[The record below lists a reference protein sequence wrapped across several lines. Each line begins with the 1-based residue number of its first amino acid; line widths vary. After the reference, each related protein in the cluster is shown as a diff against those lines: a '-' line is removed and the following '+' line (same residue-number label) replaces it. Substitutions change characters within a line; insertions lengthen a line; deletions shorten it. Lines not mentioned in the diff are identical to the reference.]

1 MNDTIQLDLGGGSR
15 LEVPARIALD
25 ALLERLSSTPSRL
38 SRPALIGASLPGQ
51 GGIYAGDILGDDGTV
66 YGLVVAEDDLQGK
79 YLWSPDEGEIQASSW
94 DGLVNTNT
102 LLRLNAS
109 YPAAR
114 AAKAYSADGHADF
127 YLPAKREQQI
137 IAANLPHLFKK
148 EVYWTSTPDGSC
160 NAWAVDFENGNVCLW
175 GRSTEFRVRPVRRFT
190 Y

>member
-15 LEVPARIALD
+15 LEVPARIAID
-25 ALLERLSSTPSRL
+25 ALLERLSSAPSRL
-38 SRPALIGASLPGQ
+38 SRPALIGATLPGQ

-66 YGLVVAEDDLQGK
+66 YGLVVAEDDLQGT
-79 YLWSPDEGEIQASSW
+79 YQWGPEDGEIQASSW

-102 LLRLNAS
+102 LLRLNSS

-127 YLPAKREQQI
+127 YLPAKRELQI
-137 IAANLPHLFKK
+137 IAANLPHLFQPKP
-148 EVYWTSTPDGSC
+148 YWTSTPYGSSH
-160 NAWAVDFENGNVCLW
+160 AWAVSFEGGYVGHW
-175 GRSTEFRVRPVRRFT
+175 DRFSEFRVRPVRRFT

>member
-38 SRPALIGASLPGQ
+38 SRPALIGATLPGQ

-66 YGLVVAEDDLQGK
+66 YGLVVAEDDLQGT
-79 YLWSPDEGEIQASSW
+79 YRWGPDECEIQASSW
-94 DGLVNTNT
+94 DGLVNTNA
-102 LLRLNAS
+102 LLRRSRNH
-109 YPAAR
+109 PAAH

-127 YLPAKREQQI
+127 YLPAKRELQI
-137 IAANLPHLFKK
+137 IAANLPHLFQPKS
-148 EVYWTSTPDGSC
+148 YWTSTPYGSDG
-160 NAWAVDFENGNVCLW
+160 AWAVNFEYGDVNYWSRCN
-175 GRSTEFRVRPVRRFT
+175 EFRVRPVRRFT

>member
-38 SRPALIGASLPGQ
+38 SRPALIGATLPGQ

-66 YGLVVAEDDLQGK
+66 YGLVVAEDDLQGT
-79 YLWSPDEGEIQASSW
+79 YQWSPADGEIKASSW

-102 LLRLNAS
+102 LLRQS
-109 YPAAR
+109 SSHPAAR

-127 YLPAKREQQI
+127 YLPAKREMQI
-137 IAANLPHLFKK
+137 IAANVPHLFQP
-148 EVYWTSTPDGSC
+148 EPYWTSTPYGSPS
-160 NAWAVDFENGNVCLW
+160 AWAVDFENGHVGHW
-175 GRSTEFRVRPVRRFT
+175 DRGFEFRVRPVRRFT